1 MEITRQPRTAAKPTN
16 NTVNHGG
23 QSKQI
28 MKQQE
33 IKRSIGAFSREEIRE
48 MRDAIDWELFCEV
61 KCKDGAL
68 TSRALLL
75 QGIIDKLMTAWHKID
90 DAEREQKI
98 LTSNSR

>member
-1 MEITRQPRTAAKPTN
+1 MAATFTTKETKD
-16 NTVNHGG
+16 GG
-23 QSKQI
+23 QSKHS

-48 MRDAIDWELFCEV
+48 MRDAMDWEFFCEI

-75 QGIIDKLMTAWHKID
+75 QGIIDKLMTAWNKID

-98 LTSNSR
+98 LTSNGR

>member
-1 MEITRQPRTAAKPTN
+1 MTA
-16 NTVNHGG
+16 G
-23 QSKQI
+23 QSKHS

-33 IKRSIGAFSREEIRE
+33 IKRSIGAFTREEIRE
-48 MRDAIDWELFCEV
+48 MRDAMDWELFCEI
-61 KCKDGAL
+61 KCKDEAL